1 MMTKKNLSDL
11 LRQETEKVSPDTELP
26 NLEKELQSL
35 ESQLSQAQDHNLALE
50 KQIQALEQELREQQ
64 ELVKKLYTNLQ
75 TPQTKSLS
83 TKVPEK
89 KVSKAPLSKVR
100 AHSIQPRKETSDL
113 SRTSNNLGLSNQ
125 DIGWFD

>member
-11 LRQETEKVSPDTELP
+11 LRQETEKILPDSELP
-26 NLEKELQSL
+26 NLEQQVQSL
-35 ESQLSQAQDHNLALE
+35 ESQLNQAQDHNLALE

>member
-1 MMTKKNLSDL
+1 M
-11 LRQETEKVSPDTELP
+11 P
-26 NLEKELQSL
+26 NLEQQVQSL
-35 ESQLSQAQDHNLALE
+35 ESQLNQAQDHNLALE
-50 KQIQALEQELREQQ
+50 KQIQALEQELQEQQ

-75 TPQTKSLS
+75 TPQSKSLP

-100 AHSIQPRKETSDL
+100 AHSIQPRKETLDL